1 MRIFF
6 AESKGFTLIELAIV
20 IAIVGILAAAAVPI
34 FDSFSD
40 DSKID
45 EMKSRM
51 LVAAASQEKFYLSN
65 GRYATTGN
73 DEAALVS
80 YYNYPRDTE
89 QMHINT
95 GVVVKDGVGM
105 GYWVAGVRKIRGS
118 LHCWLY
124 TSSFM
129 DTTEATNFREF
140 KTGDSTGYN
149 GANCTW

>member
-1 MRIFF
+1 MKILV
-6 AESKGFTLIELAIV
+6 AESKGFTLMELSIV
-20 IAIVGILAAAAVPI
+20 IAIIGVLAAIAIPI

-45 EMKSRM
+45 ELKSEM

-73 DEAALVS
+73 DKAALVS
-80 YYNYPRDTE
+80 YYNFPEDTE
-89 QMHINT
+89 QMKLKT
-95 GVVVKDGVGM
+95 GLVIKDGVGM
-105 GYWVAGVRKIRGS
+105 GYWVNGVRKIRGN

-129 DTTEATNFREF
+129 DTTEALNFRDISNGE
-140 KTGDSTGYN
+140 SRGYN
-149 GANCTW
+149 GAGCSW

>member
-1 MRIFF
+1 MRIFIPD
-6 AESKGFTLIELAIV
+6 SKGFTLIELSIV
-20 IAIVGILAAAAVPI
+20 IAIIGILAAVAVPI

-45 EMKSRM
+45 EMKSQM

-65 GRYATTGN
+65 GRYATTGS
-73 DEAALVS
+73 DQSTLLS
-80 YYNYPRDTE
+80 YFNFPKDTD
-89 QMHINT
+89 HIKLTT

-105 GYWVAGVRKIRGS
+105 GYWVGGVRKIRGN

-129 DTTEATNFREF
+129 GTSGNTNFREI
-140 KTGDSTGYN
+140 KSGTTNEYN
-149 GANCTW
+149 GVKCSW